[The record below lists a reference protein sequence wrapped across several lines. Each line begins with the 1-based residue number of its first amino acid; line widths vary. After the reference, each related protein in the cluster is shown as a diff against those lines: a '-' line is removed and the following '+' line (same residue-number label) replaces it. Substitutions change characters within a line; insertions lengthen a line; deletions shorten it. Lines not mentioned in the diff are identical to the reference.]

1 MIRLIILII
10 VLLIF
15 ALFSL
20 LALPILWLAG
30 KKNPL
35 AKEKASDAIARF
47 MFRLILLICGTNITA
62 IGLEN
67 IPADKPVLFVGN
79 HRGFFDVIISYTFIK
94 GRAAYVAKKEMSKIP
109 ILRRWMANIKC
120 IMLDRNNTRA
130 ALKSIL
136 TGIEYIKNG
145 TSPSEK
151 MGCDRQ

>member
-47 MFRLILLICGTNITA
+47 MFRLKI
-62 IGLEN
+62 
-67 IPADKPVLFVGN
+67 
-79 HRGFFDVIISYTFIK
+79 
-94 GRAAYVAKKEMSKIP
+94 GRAHV
-109 ILRRWMANIKC
+109 
-120 IMLDRNNTRA
+120 
-130 ALKSIL
+130 
-136 TGIEYIKNG
+136 
-145 TSPSEK
+145 
-151 MGCDRQ
+151 